1 MNDLKFRAYI
11 KEYNETCD
19 VLNID
24 FVNRCFYVLPY
35 DELEGGNQIEIK
47 NMSLLEQFTGL
58 TDKNGK
64 EIYEGDMFLRN
75 DHTGVVRQKDSGEW
89 IIAFT
94 DNKIIKLFYDE
105 EYNFKRSE
113 YEIIG
118 NIHQNPE
125 LLNNN

>member
-11 KEYNETCD
+11 KEYNEMCD

-47 NMSLLEQFTGL
+47 DFYLLEQFTGL
-58 TDKNGK
+58 KDKNGK
-64 EIYEGDMFLRN
+64 EAWSNDLRKYNNKIYILINEDWRWALQRNMKDFGENEIIVIDEDVIYE
-75 DHTGVVRQKDSGEW
+75 
-89 IIAFT
+89 
-94 DNKIIKLFYDE
+94 
-105 EYNFKRSE
+105 SE
-113 YEIIG
+113 YIG
-118 NIHQNPE
+118 NKYQNPE